1 MSTHPL
7 SLSVKDRLLRLKG
20 NSILEIAIYNATRTH
35 LPDAIKLIVSCHEDN
50 PEMMT
55 ELLGE
60 KLMADIL
67 QYQKNKIDEAEP
79 DTGAYTD

>member
-50 PEMMT
+50 PGMME
-55 ELLGE
+55 ELLGAA
-60 KLMADIL
+60 LLSDIITI
-67 QYQKNKIDEAEP
+67 NTDSSEP
-79 DTGAYTD
+79 AGAYAD